1 MWTVSFQSTAW
12 LKGWEQAKYVGL
24 VGMFGEKL
32 SINEKLFDG
41 LYLWLF
47 VTVLIMTLL
56 LLSAAYD
63 IKQQFQLAH
72 SVFKSGIW
80 ESPAETEHFCSICI
94 SWDGS
99 AGWRVHS
106 RATSWPDWQVR
117 AGSSLGPQRRLP
129 ALAPW
134 HVGLSTELLRL
145 PDSMVAGFQDW
156 VFPEAKEKANG
167 LLLTETWKSRGTIS
181 TAFNWSNHCQSL
193 SPTQIQEEGNG
204 TPVLNDTGAKNMWPS
219 LNTHRPSQKITILK
233 GYKIVLTVLLNLTSY
248 FLLLPKYNL
257 LSTGHSTTG
266 NINIT

>member
-12 LKGWEQAKYVGL
+12 LKGWEKAKYVGL

-32 SINEKLFDG
+32 SINEKLFDE

-63 IKQQFQLAH
+63 VKQQFQLAQCFR
-72 SVFKSGIW
+72 VRILGK
-80 ESPAETEHFCSICI
+80 PC
-94 SWDGS
+94 WDRAFLLHMHQLGWLG
-99 AGWRVHS
+99 GWRVHS
-106 RATSWPDWQVR
+106 RATSSPDWQVG
-117 AGSSLGPQRRLP
+117 AGSSLGPQWRLP

-204 TPVLNDTGAKNMWPS
+204 TPVLNDTGAKNMWPY
-219 LNTHRPSQKITILK
+219 LNTHRPSQKRTILK
-233 GYKIVLTVLLNLTSY
+233 AYKIVLTVLLNLTSY
-248 FLLLPKYNL
+248 FLLLPKYSL
-257 LSTGHSTTG
+257 LSTGHSTTR